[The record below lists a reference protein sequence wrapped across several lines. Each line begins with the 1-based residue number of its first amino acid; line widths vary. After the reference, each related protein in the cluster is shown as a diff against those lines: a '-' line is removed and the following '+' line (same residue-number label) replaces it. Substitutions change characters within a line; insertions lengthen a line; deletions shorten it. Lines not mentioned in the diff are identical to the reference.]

1 MENRN
6 FQIQKETSG
15 KKKSVVFWKNLGIVC
30 LALVLSVLTVVVI
43 SLNR

>member
-6 FQIQKETSG
+6 FQIQKETG
-15 KKKSVVFWKNLGIVC
+15 EKKKSTIFWKNFGIVC
-30 LALVLSVLTVVVI
+30 LALALSVLTVVVI

>member
-6 FQIQKETSG
+6 FQIQKDSD
-15 KKKSVVFWKNLGIVC
+15 KKKSTAFWKGFGIVC
-30 LALVLSVLTVVVI
+30 LSLALAVLTVVVI